1 MHSCVH
7 QIVLSTFYV
16 KDPQAPLISCN
27 TLQIYRNP
35 WRKKVEPMKEN
46 KHSIF
51 NDLSEVIQLFECHFT
66 AKHYY
71 PSMYVPF
78 LTRILSCTEA
88 PVSFSWNFHCFEE
101 LIPHFLCLE
110 ELRTLHIP
118 LLSSLQSC
126 LFSLNNLLT
135 PDGLCIASSERV
147 THLLVKLPL
156 SQMINSTGNNNNNKN
171 MANTCTTLTLY

>member
-1 MHSCVH
+1 MNLCIHAC
-7 QIVLSTFYV
+7 IRLYWVLFMWKMPKLLLSAVTHFRYIETHEG
-16 KDPQAPLISCN
+16 KKLS
-27 TLQIYRNP
+27 P
-35 WRKKVEPMKEN
+35 WRKI
-46 KHSIF
+46 SIAIF
-51 NDLSEVIQLFECHFT
+51 NDLSEVVQLFEYLFT

-126 LFSLNNLLT
+126 LFYLNNLLT
-135 PDGLCIASSERV
+135 PDHLCIASSERI
-147 THLLVKLPL
+147 TH
-156 SQMINSTGNNNNNKN
+156 
-171 MANTCTTLTLY
+171 